1 LKIEVALLASIRCM
15 TSEDHRSR
23 SQETNIS
30 DTVVAKPTTTNCV
43 NRISL
48 LPTTIGGHIFLL
60 QHQRP
65 AFNSFSANHREMAR
79 KGHLQNFGAR
89 ERDRKKGHTERRRLQ
104 RGRRRTV
111 ETTGV
116 ERHTLFVGLIIFIF
130 FASKFGGRLEDE
142 ALVLVLVDI
151 PPTITTIGSYFY
163 VIASF
168 RFTSYDRG
176 RSLGCMSRAITTA
189 LVVLGS
195 RTACDNL
202 RLHVGK
208 WWTNRKQE
216 VS

>member
-1 LKIEVALLASIRCM
+1 
-15 TSEDHRSR
+15 
-23 SQETNIS
+23 
-30 DTVVAKPTTTNCV
+30 
-43 NRISL
+43 
-48 LPTTIGGHIFLL
+48 
-60 QHQRP
+60 
-65 AFNSFSANHREMAR
+65 
-79 KGHLQNFGAR
+79 
-89 ERDRKKGHTERRRLQ
+89 
-104 RGRRRTV
+104 V

-202 RLHVGK
+202 RSHVGK